1 MLKVKRVRAV
11 SVALTDS
18 INAVL
23 LQQGDTWEG
32 LCCYVCVTPGAFVG
46 QKVITMDDE
55 THGSRFT
62 ALFERAMGKL
72 GEEVIVMASPG
83 IASAMYA
90 IEKAEADQNPPS
102 KTPGVPSEA

>member
-55 THGSRFT
+55 THGDGQVGRGSDRDGF
-62 ALFERAMGKL
+62 ARDRQRD
-72 GEEVIVMASPG
+72 VR
-83 IASAMYA
+83 
-90 IEKAEADQNPPS
+90 D
-102 KTPGVPSEA
+102 